1 MTVAMFMFI
10 GFVAVVF
17 IGVII
22 GKSIDESEDKYIGK
36 D

>member
-1 MTVAMFMFI
+1 MTIALFI
-10 GFVAVVF
+10 FVGFVALLF

>member
-1 MTVAMFMFI
+1 MTIVLFVFI
-10 GFVAVVF
+10 GFVALVF
-17 IGVII
+17 TGVII